1 MKNRSRNEI
10 IASIL
15 EIINRGRSATTTRTK
30 IMYGAF
36 LSYNQLN
43 EYLLLLLENNLIS
56 QHHQQHKKKNERDSP
71 LFMITEK
78 GTQFLTVY
86 NQMNE
91 MITTTTTLIQTN

>member
-15 EIINRGRSATTTRTK
+15 EIISRGRSATTTRTK
-30 IMYGAF
+30 IMYGSF
-36 LSYNQLN
+36 VSYNQLN